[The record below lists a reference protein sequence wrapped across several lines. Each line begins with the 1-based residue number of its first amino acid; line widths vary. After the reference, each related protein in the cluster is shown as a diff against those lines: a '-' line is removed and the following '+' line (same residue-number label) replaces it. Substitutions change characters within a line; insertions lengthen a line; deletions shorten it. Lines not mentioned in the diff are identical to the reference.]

1 MNNHSP
7 TAKSPQSAS
16 AEGNRPR
23 VRDKRSAILR
33 AALELFAEGGVNGIP
48 MPLVAEQAGVGTGT
62 IYRYFASKELLVNE
76 LFRELKVLVN
86 RRLYADL
93 DLHRQPREVF
103 DELWQRMVRYTREE
117 PDIYR
122 FLELQDHRP
131 YLDEQSRAVEREALS
146 PIVGQYRA
154 LQKRGVFRKDIRA
167 EVLMTL
173 VWGAFVNLIRA
184 ERDSHI
190 SLHEDD
196 IRAARDACWELCT
209 G

>member
-93 DLHRQPREVF
+93 DLHRQPRVVF
-103 DELWQRMVRYTREE
+103 DWLWLRTVRDT
-117 PDIYR
+117 PDAPDLYR
-122 FLELQDHRP
+122 FLGRRDHRP
-131 YLDEQSRAVEREALS
+131 YLGEQSRPVEREALS

-173 VWGAFVNLIRA
+173 V
-184 ERDSHI
+184 
-190 SLHEDD
+190 
-196 IRAARDACWELCT
+196 
-209 G
+209 